1 MALEW
6 ISRDLEDDYA
16 EQLTSVLEH
25 EKARSLYWYLRDV
38 ELVGHGLRGMTV
50 LELEDKVTDSPHGLQ
65 ISWDELVELVRQAED
80 IHDLV
85 ATGHRE
91 PVEATIDPAPGVY
104 PGCVAVVEI
113 FDSSTYRVAWNA
125 EAAAG
130 NEG

>member
-1 MALEW
+1 MTLKW
-6 ISRDLEDDYA
+6 TSRDLEDDYA
-16 EQLTSVLEH
+16 EQLTSALER
-25 EKARSLYWYLRDV
+25 EQASSLSWYLRDV

-50 LELEDKVTDSPHGLQ
+50 LELEDAVADSHHGLQ

-80 IHDLV
+80 VHDLV
-85 ATGHRE
+85 ATGHRK

-113 FDSSTYRVAWNA
+113 FDSSTYRVGWDA

-130 NEG
+130 IEG